1 MHIDIAV
8 ALECCGDRQ
17 AGDEGS
23 AEAVDKD
30 IDLLSLVFGKF
41 TVNGRA
47 VEIVASDIAFERV
60 TAIYKLWKRQEMS
73 GKITTLQYDLQR
85 SKESTRF
92 G

>member
-1 MHIDIAV
+1 MHQVHSPGVNGDESRAEGSDGCSGSIETHEVHIDVAV

-47 VEIVASDIAFERV
+47 VEIVASDVAFE
-60 TAIYKLWKRQEMS
+60 
-73 GKITTLQYDLQR
+73 
-85 SKESTRF
+85 
-92 G
+92 